1 MVVSDMHSDEYISYD
16 QFGRDFFEV
25 AVTEERVAAAF
36 AAIAGD
42 QFEMGPMR
50 QGPGGLAKV
59 TANVTIKQPKAYRRL
74 GDTITFDIRIP
85 LAIHLV
91 IDIKLDKPRFNVA
104 GEIKLRAEAQAAKP
118 LLIYIDVAKPRP
130 SDITVDVASTSLR
143 GELVRIV
150 AGVDAEIKRF
160 IAKYVRD
167 EIDKPASKK
176 AQVIDVAHLIDLSWT
191 GI

>member
-1 MVVSDMHSDEYISYD
+1 MQPTENISYE
-16 QFGRDFFEV
+16 QFGRNFFEV
-25 AVTEERVAAAF
+25 AVTEGRVAAAF
-36 AAIAGD
+36 AVFAGE

-59 TANVTIKQPKAYRRL
+59 TAKVTIKQPKAHRIV

-85 LAIHLV
+85 LAIDMI
-91 IDIKLDKPRFNVA
+91 IDLRVDKPRFMVA
-104 GEIKLRAEAQAAKP
+104 GEIALRAEARAVAP
-118 LLIYIDVAKPRP
+118 LVLFVDVIKPRA
-130 SDITVDVASTSLR
+130 SDITVDVSSTSLR
-143 GELVRIV
+143 AELLRIV

-176 AQVIDVAHLIDLSWT
+176 AQLIDVAKRLDEAWK
-191 GI
+191 GV

>member
-1 MVVSDMHSDEYISYD
+1 MHAKPQFITYEE
-16 QFGRDFFEV
+16 FGREFFQV

-36 AAIAGD
+36 AEIAGD
-42 QFEMGPMR
+42 EFEMGPMR

-59 TANVTIKQPKAYRRL
+59 TAKVTIKQPKAHRHM

-85 LAIHLV
+85 LSIHMV
-91 IDIKLDKPRFNVA
+91 IDLKLDKPRFNVA
-104 GEIKLRAEAQAAKP
+104 GEIKLRAEARAAEP

-130 SDITVDVASTSLR
+130 ADITVGVASTSLR
-143 GELVRIV
+143 GEVVRIV

-160 IAKYVRD
+160 IAQYVRE

-176 AQVIDVAHLIDLSWT
+176 AQAIDVAHLIDVSWT

>member
-1 MVVSDMHSDEYISYD
+1 MHSDAYITYE

-59 TANVTIKQPKAYRRL
+59 TANVTINQPRAYRHL
-74 GDTITFDIRIP
+74 GDPITFDIRIP
-85 LAIHLV
+85 LAIDLV
-91 IDIKLDKPRFNVA
+91 IDLKLDKPRFSVA
-104 GEIKLRAEAQAAKP
+104 GEIKLRAEARAAEP

-130 SDITVDVASTSLR
+130 SDITVDVASKSLR

-160 IAKYVRD
+160 IARYVHD

-176 AQVIDVAHLIDLSWT
+176 AQVIDVAKRLDEAWT